1 MALPLSF
8 KIPGAYITLVLG
20 AGTQSP
26 LNAPK
31 KVLVVDYGTAGP
43 LNVPTPVAS
52 ADEAG
57 LTFGYRSHLYRAA
70 VAFFDEYAT
79 GTLYLMR
86 YAEAGG
92 GTAQAKTITVTG
104 TATGTGS
111 IFIDINGLAPIEVTV
126 TTGDV
131 QNATATALA
140 AAVTARTQYP
150 VTAAAATNDATFTW
164 AQKGL
169 RSTQFKLRATMSASL
184 TGVTLAIADTTA
196 GATDGS
202 YATALAAIGIDD
214 YDFIVTGADT
224 SDATTGI
231 APFVTLV
238 NTRSGPTIGLRGV
251 VVAASSDSFGTATAL
266 SLALNAFRLQ
276 IAWFRN
282 ADSLT
287 VETASKVAAWR
298 AYWEGQDP
306 ARNFD
311 YQAFENLR
319 GPYST
324 TDRISVVEANNALNS
339 GLTPIGINRAGKAF
353 MWRSITSRF
362 QDTNGGPDYRVLDTS
377 KVAVVD
383 YIADFLASDY
393 LVKGYQS
400 MKLRDDSGDQRPQT
414 GVITPKIIRSWIVG
428 VLKGAEN
435 NDPILLENVDAHLNE
450 LEVKLSTVVPGRME
464 ARIPLDVI
472 EGFHQL
478 DMTLLQIG

>member
-1 MALPLSF
+1 
-8 KIPGAYITLVLG
+8 
-20 AGTQSP
+20 
-26 LNAPK
+26 
-31 KVLVVDYGTAGP
+31 
-43 LNVPTPVAS
+43 
-52 ADEAG
+52 
-57 LTFGYRSHLYRAA
+57 
-70 VAFFDEYAT
+70 
-79 GTLYLMR
+79 
-86 YAEAGG
+86 
-92 GTAQAKTITVTG
+92 
-104 TATGTGS
+104 
-111 IFIDINGLAPIEVTV
+111 
-126 TTGDV
+126 
-131 QNATATALA
+131 
-140 AAVTARTQYP
+140 
-150 VTAAAATNDATFTW
+150 
-164 AQKGL
+164 
-169 RSTQFKLRATMSASL
+169 
-184 TGVTLAIADTTA
+184 
-196 GATDGS
+196 
-202 YATALAAIGIDD
+202 
-214 YDFIVTGADT
+214 
-224 SDATTGI
+224 
-231 APFVTLV
+231 VTLV